1 MGKIIKK
8 IFLAGIILLLFLQ
21 FFQPVRNINKG
32 QAPSSD
38 FLQVY
43 KAPIS
48 VPRTLLNSCYDC
60 HSNNT
65 HYPFYSYVQPI
76 SYFLENHINKGKQ
89 ELNFNEWGNYSSRKK
104 RNKLSAIREQIE
116 NSKMPLP
123 SYLVIHQNAKL
134 SETQKQELLKWLKS
148 VDKEDPL

>member
-1 MGKIIKK
+1 MKAIKK
-8 IFLAGIILLLFLQ
+8 IFLAGIILLLVLQ
-21 FFQPVRNINKG
+21 FFQPIRNTDKG

-38 FLQVY
+38 FMQVY

-48 VPRTLLNSCYDC
+48 IQRTMLNSCYDC

-76 SYFLENHINKGKQ
+76 GYLLEKHIRNGKQ

-116 NSKMPLP
+116 NNKMPLP
-123 SYLVIHQNAKL
+123 SYLILHQNAKL
-134 SETQKQELLKWLKS
+134 SEPQKQELLKWIKS
-148 VDKEDPL
+148 VEKRDSL